1 MAENALQGRAWARH
15 GPLVVAAVLATLLL
29 STSVVLG
36 VRALGGPE
44 VLLARF
50 GLFAPLAGV
59 IVIALAGL
67 QPFPVPGGAILL
79 VAQGTLFGAALGGT
93 VCLAG
98 STAVAA
104 IRYRMA
110 RGLTREAD
118 LRNVR
123 MPAWLRRLPV
133 GHPAFQI
140 LVRQLPLGAFAID
153 MASPAAGVSSL
164 RHHTCAALGSAPGSW
179 LFAAIG
185 AGLVTW

>member
-1 MAENALQGRAWARH
+1 MMAEDALPLRAKTRRR
-15 GPLVVAAVLATLLL
+15 PLLLLAAVLVTLVLSAT
-29 STSVVLG
+29 VVLG
-36 VRALGGPE
+36 VDALGGPE
-44 VLLARF
+44 ALLARF
-50 GLFAPLAGV
+50 GPFAPLAGV

-67 QPFPVPGGAILL
+67 QPFPGGEILL
-79 VAQGTLFGAALGGT
+79 VAQGALFGLALGGT

-104 IRYRMA
+104 IRYRLA
-110 RGLTREAD
+110 SRLTGAAD
-118 LRNVR
+118 VHEIR

-140 LVRQLPLGAFAID
+140 LVRQLPLGGFAID
-153 MASPAAGVSSL
+153 LASPAAGVSTM
-164 RHHTCAALGSAPGSW
+164 RHHTCAALGAAPGSW